1 MMVVGEDVL
10 VSRLLPRSIALVL
23 GVAICLFGVSAADA
37 TSGHRF
43 FLSDAH
49 ATAPI
54 LVDARD
60 AEVVRI
66 AADMLAGDVEA
77 ITSRRPTVID
87 AIPHSDTAIVAGT
100 LGKSR
105 LIDDLVARK
114 HLATVGVKGSWE
126 AYRLMVV
133 DRPWPGVEKA
143 LVILGADRRGT
154 AYGLLSLS
162 RQLGISPWVWWSDVA
177 PRTRAQAV
185 VTVDDA
191 VAQPSVRYR
200 GIFIND
206 EDWSL
211 RPWAATNLEPERA
224 NIGPKTYERVFA
236 LMLRLRANTL
246 WPAMHPGT
254 LGFNQDARNAALADR
269 FAIVMGASHAEPML
283 RNNVAEWDASTR
295 GEFDFAINRASVTR
309 YWDERVQANGAYENL
324 YTVGMRG
331 IHDTPV
337 QAGEKIDRVKLLEDV
352 VATQRDMIARHV
364 SANVAQVPQVFVPYK
379 EVLDI
384 YRRNMK
390 LPDDVT
396 LGWVDDN
403 FGYIRQL
410 STAAEQKRSGGA
422 GVYYHVSYWG
432 APTSYLWVT
441 TTPPAL
447 IASEMGRAWD
457 TGARRMWI
465 LNVGDIKP
473 AEVDTEY
480 FLDLAWDY
488 AGTHKLGQT
497 EYLRNWAAA
506 TFGAQH
512 ADAIAALL
520 AEHDRLGFIRKPEH
534 MDFAHDDVGV
544 QTTQFSPVA
553 YGDEAGRRLSD
564 YARLLDQATALEQQI
579 PADLRDAY
587 YELVLYPITGARWM
601 AEKALMADRSF
612 LAAWQGRASAGLY
625 AARSAAAL
633 HAIHQATARYNATAN
648 GKWHNFMDDAPRDQP
663 VFGGLPTGSAIPTS
677 EPSLGV
683 AVEGSV
689 DALVRNPAKAG
700 ADYADRVGR
709 WRSPASKPD
718 ELPAFSR
725 ATRAP
730 HFLDLFNTGG
740 GSVAFTLTPSASWV
754 SLSETQGTLGA
765 DKRIWVSIDW
775 AYVPQGARDAAIAV
789 QGGGQN
795 YTVRIRLDDE
805 PLDTASAGSFV
816 AVGGL
821 VSIEAE
827 HFTRKVD
834 AQGGGWVVAP
844 DLGRVGAAIETK
856 AGLPSRDTVAGA
868 PYVDYDFVT
877 SHSGAATLTLAALPT
892 FPIDREHKLR
902 YAVAIDDAAPKIV
915 DLDEGRVWEQD
926 VVRNA
931 RYSSTEWALKPGP
944 RHVIRLWALD
954 PALVIDRLELDLG
967 GKQTSYLGSSET
979 TLRTLPSGAAHTD

>member
-1 MMVVGEDVL
+1 MKP
-10 VSRLLPRSIALVL
+10 SLLLAW
-23 GVAICLFGVSAADA
+23 ACAACLIGIRAADA
-37 TSGHRF
+37 KGGQSF
-43 FLSDAH
+43 VLSDAR

-54 LVDARD
+54 LVDAGD
-60 AEVVRI
+60 ADVVRI

-77 ITSRRPTVID
+77 VVSRHPAVITDVPKSGTV
-87 AIPHSDTAIVAGT
+87 VLAGT

-105 LIDDLVARK
+105 LLDDLVARK
-114 HLATVGVKGSWE
+114 HLSTQGVKGAWE
-126 AYRLMVV
+126 AYRLAVV
-133 DRPWPGVEKA
+133 DRPWPGVAKA
-143 LVILGADRRGT
+143 LVVLGADRRGT

-162 RQLGISPWVWWSDVA
+162 RQLGISPWVWWSDVT
-177 PRTRAQAV
+177 PRTRPQAV

-254 LGFNQDARNAALADR
+254 LAFNQDARNAPLADR

-295 GEFDFAINRASVTR
+295 GEFDFAINRESVAR
-309 YWDERVQANGAYENL
+309 YWDERVQANGRYENL

-432 APTSYLWVT
+432 APTSYLWIT

-488 AGTHKLGQT
+488 AGTHKLGQAD
-497 EYLRNWAAA
+497 YLRNWAAA
-506 TFGAQH
+506 TFGPQH

-544 QTTQFSPVA
+544 QTSLFSPVA
-553 YGDEAGRRLSD
+553 YGDEAGRRLAD
-564 YARLLDQATALEQQI
+564 YERLLDQATALEQQI

-648 GKWHNFMDDAPRDQP
+648 GKWRNFMDDGPRDQP
-663 VFGGLPTGSAIPTS
+663 VFAGLPTGSATPSS

-689 DALVRNPAKAG
+689 DALVHNPAKAG

-725 ATRAP
+725 ATRSP

-740 GSVAFTLTPSASWV
+740 GSVAFKLTPSVSWV
-754 SLSETQGTLGA
+754 SLSETQGTLGG
-765 DKRIWVSIDW
+765 DKRVWVSIDW
-775 AYVPQGARDAAIAV
+775 AHVPQAARDAVIAV
-789 QGGGQN
+789 EGGGQS
-795 YTVRIRLDDE
+795 YTVRVRLDDE
-805 PLDTASAGSFV
+805 PLDMVSAGGVV
-816 AVGGL
+816 AAGGL

-834 AQGGGWVVAP
+834 AKDGGWSVAP
-844 DLGRVGAAIETK
+844 NLGRVGAAIETK
-856 AGLPSRDTVAGA
+856 AALPSRDTVEGA

-877 SHSGAATLTLAALPT
+877 SHQGTATLTLAALPT

-902 YAVAIDDAAPKIV
+902 YAVAVDDAAPKII
-915 DLDEGRVWEQD
+915 DLDEGRTWERD

-931 RYSSTEWALKPGP
+931 RYSSSDWTLKPGP

-979 TLRTLPSGAAHTD
+979 VLQAAPAAKAAGSD

>member
-1 MMVVGEDVL
+1 LRHSAV
-10 VSRLLPRSIALVL
+10 RLAL
-23 GVAICLFGVSAADA
+23 GWVSAVAVCLIGVGAAEARNGQSFVLSDADA
-37 TSGHRF
+37 T
-43 FLSDAH
+43 
-49 ATAPI
+49 TAI
-54 LVDARD
+54 LVDAGD
-60 AEVVRI
+60 ADVVRI
-66 AADMLAGDVEA
+66 AADMLAGDIETVV
-77 ITSRRPTVID
+77 SRRPAVVANVPASGTVV
-87 AIPHSDTAIVAGT
+87 VAGT

-105 LIDDLVARK
+105 LLDDLVARK
-114 HLATVGVKGSWE
+114 HISTQGVKGAWE
-126 AYRLMVV
+126 AYRLEVV
-133 DRPWPGVEKA
+133 DHPWPGVAKA
-143 LVILGADRRGT
+143 LVVLGADRRGT

-162 RQLGISPWVWWSDVA
+162 RQLGISPWVWWSDVT

-185 VTVDDA
+185 VTVDDT

-254 LGFNQDARNAALADR
+254 LAFNQDARNAALADR
-269 FAIVMGASHAEPML
+269 YAIVMGASHAEPML
-283 RNNVAEWDASTR
+283 RNNVAEWDVSTR
-295 GEFDFAINRASVTR
+295 GEFDFASNRQAVAR
-309 YWDERVQANGAYENL
+309 YWDERVQANGRYENL

-352 VATQRDMIARHV
+352 VATQRDMIAKHV

-432 APTSYLWVT
+432 APTSYLWIT

-488 AGTHKLGQT
+488 AGTHKLGQSG
-497 EYLRNWAAA
+497 YLRNWAAA

-553 YGDEAGRRLSD
+553 YGDEAGRRLAD
-564 YARLLDQATALEQQI
+564 YERLLDKATALEQQI

-633 HAIHQATARYNATAN
+633 QAIHQATARYNATAH
-648 GKWHNFMDDAPRDQP
+648 GKWRNFMDDAPRDQP
-663 VFGGLPTGSAIPTS
+663 VFGGLPTGSAIPSS

-725 ATRAP
+725 ATRVP

-740 GSVAFTLTPSASWV
+740 GSVAFKLTPSVSWV
-754 SLSETQGTLGA
+754 SLSEAQGTLGA
-765 DKRIWVSIDW
+765 DKRVWASIDW
-775 AYVPQGARDAAIAV
+775 AHVPQGTREAAIAV
-789 QGGGQN
+789 EGGGQS
-795 YTVRIRLDDE
+795 YTVRVRLDDE
-805 PLDTASAGSFV
+805 PLDMASAGTFV
-816 AVGGL
+816 AASGL

-834 AQGGGWVVAP
+834 AKDGGWVVTP

-856 AGLPSRDTVAGA
+856 ASLPSRDTVAGA

-877 SHSGAATLTLAALPT
+877 SHQGAATLTLAALPT

-902 YAVAIDDAAPKIV
+902 YAVAVDDAAPKII

-931 RYSSTEWALKPGP
+931 RYSSSDWTLRAGP

-967 GKQTSYLGSSET
+967 GKQTSYLGSGET
-979 TLRTLPSGAAHTD
+979 VLQTAPAAKAGGSD